1 MAATGRNEPWFPRW
15 MLALAG
21 VLLVGVILYELRG
34 VLSPIFFA
42 FLIAYMLDPV
52 VDRFEARKIPRS
64 VGIAVMLTLVLG
76 VFSLLLLLALP
87 GVVRDLRVFIDELPG
102 TVEAMMA
109 RMGPWLAKIG
119 VPIPGSVDEAVGE
132 LRLDTREIAEKAV
145 APAGAAIRWIVG
157 GTASLVGTIVGLL
170 MIPVF
175 AAYLLHDFD
184 RITAKIRELTPAPW
198 RAQVVDVAREVDEVL
213 GAFIRGQLI
222 VMLILAVLYSVA
234 YWLVGVRLAIVIGVV
249 AGLVSFIPYVGGAVA
264 LILAVVMVLVDWGG
278 WGQLLWVVGAYT
290 IIQLFESFVITPKV
304 VGDKVGLPAIWVLF
318 ALMVG
323 GEVFGFLGILLALP
337 AAAVAKIFVMR
348 AIAWYRQSEIYL
360 GPTGSREKLLS
371 GIFRIEGLLDN
382 DGKPKQEGQ
391 ATKPSAEAEAE
402 AQAQAQAK
410 AEPAPA
416 PPPPPAP
423 APASRPAGTKTEG
436 VEPVDL

>member
-1 MAATGRNEPWFPRW
+1 MGASVRGEPWFPRW

-21 VLLVGVILYELRG
+21 ALLVGVVLYELRG

-76 VFSLLLLLALP
+76 VLGLLLLLALP
-87 GVVRDLRVFIDELPG
+87 GVVRDVRLFIDELPG
-102 TVEAMMA
+102 TVEALVA
-109 RMGPWLAKIG
+109 RARPLLEEMGVQMPR
-119 VPIPGSVDEAVGE
+119 SVDEALAE
-132 LRLDTREIAEKAV
+132 LRLDTREIAQKAV
-145 APAGAAIRWIVG
+145 APAGAALRWIVG

-184 RITAKIRELTPAPW
+184 RITAKIRELTPAKW
-198 RAQVVDVAREVDEVL
+198 RAQLVEVAREIDEVL

-222 VMLILAVLYSVA
+222 VMLILAVLYSFG
-234 YWLVGVRLAIVIGVV
+234 YWLVGVRLALLIGVI
-249 AGLVSFIPYVGGAVA
+249 AGFVSFIPYVGGAVA
-264 LILAVVMVLVDWGG
+264 LLLALVMVVIDWTG
-278 WGQLLWVVGAYT
+278 WGQLVWVLVAYSV
-290 IIQLFESFVITPKV
+290 IQLLESFVITPKV

-323 GEVFGFLGILLALP
+323 NEVFGFLGVLLALP

-348 AIAWYRQSEIYL
+348 GIAWYRQSELYL
-360 GPTGSREKLLS
+360 GPEGSRETLLP
-371 GIFRIEGLLDN
+371 GILEV
-382 DGKPKQEGQ
+382 DGVLEDESEPVVPGAMPEDAGEEV
-391 ATKPSAEAEAE
+391 AAAPARESAE
-402 AQAQAQAK
+402 
-410 AEPAPA
+410 
-416 PPPPPAP
+416 
-423 APASRPAGTKTEG
+423 
-436 VEPVDL
+436 V